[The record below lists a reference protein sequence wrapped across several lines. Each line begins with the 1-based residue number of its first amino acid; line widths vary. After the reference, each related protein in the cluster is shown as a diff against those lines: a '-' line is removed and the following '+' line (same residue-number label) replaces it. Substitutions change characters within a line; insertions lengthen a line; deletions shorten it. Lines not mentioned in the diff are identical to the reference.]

1 MRLYLSSFRM
11 GERFDDLLQL
21 TGGRPRVALVANALD
36 FIDAGSRRRYAQ
48 TVYSPVEEFRSAGA
62 DVLEVDLRRYFGRAD
77 ALADDL
83 ADADLLWLTGGNTF
97 LLRRAMVASGLDAIV
112 RRRLSED
119 SIAYGG
125 ESAGAVAACKSLE
138 GIHLMDDPGV
148 QADGDPDL
156 DISEGLGLIDVTLV
170 PHYRSQHAES
180 EAAEAVA
187 TYLTQRN
194 MPFRTLSDG
203 EVLIV
208 NN

>member
-1 MRLYLSSFRM
+1 MRLYLSSYRM
-11 GERFDDLLQL
+11 GARFDELLQL
-21 TGGRPRVALVANALD
+21 AGGRPRVALVANALD
-36 FIDAGSRRRYAQ
+36 FINVESRRRYAE
-48 TVYSPVEEFRSAGA
+48 TVYNPVEVFRSAGA
-62 DVLEVDLRRYFGRAD
+62 DVNEVDLRRYFGRAD

-83 ADADLLWLTGGNTF
+83 ADADLLWLTGGNVF
-97 LLRRAMVASGLDAIV
+97 LLRRAMVMSGFDTIV

-125 ESAGAVAACKSLE
+125 DSAGAVAAGKSLE

-148 QADGDPDL
+148 RAEGYPDL
-156 DISEGLGLIDVTLV
+156 DISEGLGLIDITLV

-180 EAAEAVA
+180 EAAEAAA

-208 NN
+208 ND

>member
-148 QADGDPDL
+148 QAGFTVTLYETSSCAWEFHHPGERRRWPDL
-156 DISEGLGLIDVTLV
+156 RASL
-170 PHYRSQHAES
+170 SQAC
-180 EAAEAVA
+180 
-187 TYLTQRN
+187 
-194 MPFRTLSDG
+194 RTTSPGTVGDDLLPTVSP
-203 EVLIV
+203 
-208 NN
+208 